1 MLVAPPRIAA
11 AIAGGLLSVCLVASA
26 QEVAPKPPPAAERV
40 LENYYGN
47 TLVCAAAITG
57 NDLCHLWLNR
67 DGTFINIDPTG
78 GHAGHY
84 RVGPVRADGKI
95 PVCLKWNTPN
105 LVMPPEIGLPA
116 TERSAR
122 KPPAGAPPRPPE
134 KSASGAPPLAMMC
147 KTAGFRTTC
156 TRVDPAT
163 LSVEDR
169 KIAMRTMGERFHN
182 GMCYPL
188 APRSVGDTWF
198 EDDDPLPGQAG
209 KDKLLL
215 LPGRR

>member
-1 MLVAPPRIAA
+1 MLVASRSFLKVAA
-11 AIAGGLLSVCLVASA
+11 AISGGLLSTCRVASA
-26 QEVAPKPPPAAERV
+26 QEVASRPPPAAEHV

-67 DGTFINIDPTG
+67 DGTFINSDATG

-84 RVGPVRADGKI
+84 RVGPIRADGKL
-95 PVCLKWNTPN
+95 PVCLYWDTPN
-105 LVMPPEIGLPA
+105 LVMPPELGRPT
-116 TERSAR
+116 TERS
-122 KPPAGAPPRPPE
+122 PADR
-134 KSASGAPPLAMMC
+134 PPLAMMC

-188 APRSVGDTWF
+188 APKTVGDTWF

-209 KDKLLL
+209 KDKVLL

>member
-1 MLVAPPRIAA
+1 MLVASRNFPGVVA
-11 AIAGGLLSVCLVASA
+11 AISGGLLSVCLAASA
-26 QEVAPKPPPAAERV
+26 QEVAPRPPPAAEHV

-67 DGTFINIDPTG
+67 DGTFINIDATG

-84 RVGPVRADGKI
+84 RVGPIRADGKL
-95 PVCLKWNTPN
+95 PVCLYWDTPN
-105 LVMPPEIGLPA
+105 LVMPPEIGRPA
-116 TERSAR
+116 TERS
-122 KPPAGAPPRPPE
+122 PADR
-134 KSASGAPPLAMMC
+134 PPLAMMC

-156 TRVDPAT
+156 TRVDPVT

-188 APRSVGDTWF
+188 APKTVGDTWF

-209 KDKLLL
+209 KDKVLL

>member
-1 MLVAPPRIAA
+1 MSKSIALSALLCTVA
-11 AIAGGLLSVCLVASA
+11 ASA
-26 QEVAPKPPPAAERV
+26 QDAATLASRTVEDV
-40 LENYYGN
+40 LKNYYGN

-57 NDLCHLWLNR
+57 NDLCHVWLNR

-84 RVGPVRADGKI
+84 RVGPLRADGKV
-95 PVCLKWNTPN
+95 PVCLYWDTPN
-105 LVMPPEIGLPA
+105 LVMPREIGFP
-116 TERSAR
+116 
-122 KPPAGAPPRPPE
+122 APPRP
-134 KSASGAPPLAMMC
+134 SGVADRDVPVRPQPSLLC
-147 KTAGFRTTC
+147 KTEGFRTTC
-156 TRVDPAT
+156 TQVDPAA
-163 LSVEDR
+163 LSTQDR
-169 KIAMRTMGERFHN
+169 KLAARTMGERFHE

-188 APRSVGDTWF
+188 APKRVGETWF

>member
-84 RVGPVRADGKI
+84 RVGPIRADGKL
-95 PVCLKWNTPN
+95 PVCLYWDTPN
-105 LVMPPEIGLPA
+105 LVMPPEIGRPTA
-116 TERSAR
+116 D
-122 KPPAGAPPRPPE
+122 RPP
-134 KSASGAPPLAMMC
+134 PAMMC

-188 APRSVGDTWF
+188 APKTVGDTWF

-209 KDKLLL
+209 KDKVLL